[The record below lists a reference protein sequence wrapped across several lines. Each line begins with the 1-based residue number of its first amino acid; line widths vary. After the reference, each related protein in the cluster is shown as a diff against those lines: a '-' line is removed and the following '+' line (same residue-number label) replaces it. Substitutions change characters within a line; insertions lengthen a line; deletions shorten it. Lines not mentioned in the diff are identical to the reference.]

1 MDKFVSKV
9 MKELEFEAETYNIP
23 IIRKSER
30 QLLFKT
36 VYENKPKRILEIGTA
51 IGFSALLMATANDD
65 AIIDTVEK
73 DTKRFE
79 RAKKAIEDAN
89 MTERIN
95 CISGDAD
102 KVISELSGNYDFV
115 YLDGPKGQYLNH
127 LKKIEKILSEKAV
140 IVADNVLFKGLV
152 KSVEYPPHRYRTI
165 VVRLREYLEYVN
177 REYSTVIYEE
187 GDGMAISFRNK

>member
-127 LKKIEKILSEKAV
+127 LKKIERILSEKAV

-152 KSVEYPPHRYRTI
+152 KSGEYPPHRYRTI

-177 REYSTVIYEE
+177 REYSTAIYEE

>member
-95 CISGDAD
+95 CISGDAN

>member
-23 IIRKSER
+23 IIRESER

-79 RAKKAIEDAN
+79 RAKKAIADAN

-152 KSVEYPPHRYRTI
+152 KSGEYPPHRYRTI

-177 REYSTVIYEE
+177 REYSTAIYEE

>member
-152 KSVEYPPHRYRTI
+152 KSGEYPPHRYRTI

-177 REYSTVIYEE
+177 HEYSTAIYEE

>member
-23 IIRKSER
+23 IIRESER

-102 KVISELSGNYDFV
+102 SVISELSGNYDFV

-177 REYSTVIYEE
+177 REYSTIIYEE

>member
-165 VVRLREYLEYVN
+165 VMRLREYLEYVN
-177 REYSTVIYEE
+177 REYSTEIYEE

>member
-23 IIRKSER
+23 IIRESER

-95 CISGDAD
+95 CISGDAG

-177 REYSTVIYEE
+177 REYSTIIYEE

>member
-23 IIRKSER
+23 IIRESER

-102 KVISELSGNYDFV
+102 KVISELSVNYDFV

-152 KSVEYPPHRYRTI
+152 KSGEYPPHRYRTI

-177 REYSTVIYEE
+177 CEYSTVIYEE

>member
-51 IGFSALLMATANDD
+51 IGFSALLMAMANDD

-102 KVISELSGNYDFV
+102 KVISELSANYDFV

>member
-23 IIRKSER
+23 IIRESER

-102 KVISELSGNYDFV
+102 KVIYELSGNYDFV

>member
-23 IIRKSER
+23 IIRESER

-177 REYSTVIYEE
+177 REYSTAIYEE

>member
-23 IIRKSER
+23 IIRESER

-36 VYENKPKRILEIGTA
+36 VYENKPKGILEIGTA

-102 KVISELSGNYDFV
+102 NVISELSGNYDFV

>member
-23 IIRKSER
+23 IIRESER

-152 KSVEYPPHRYRTI
+152 KSGEYPPHRYRTI

-177 REYSTVIYEE
+177 REYSTAIYEE
-187 GDGMAISFRNK
+187 GDGMAISFRNR

>member
-23 IIRKSER
+23 IIRESER

-102 KVISELSGNYDFV
+102 KVISELSVNYDFV

-152 KSVEYPPHRYRTI
+152 KSGEYPPHRYRTI

>member
-23 IIRKSER
+23 IIRESER

-102 KVISELSGNYDFV
+102 KVISELSVNYDFV

-152 KSVEYPPHRYRTI
+152 KSGEYSPHRYRTI

>member
-23 IIRKSER
+23 IIRESER

-177 REYSTVIYEE
+177 REYSTVISEE

>member
-23 IIRKSER
+23 IIRESER

-102 KVISELSGNYDFV
+102 KVISELSVNYDFV

-152 KSVEYPPHRYRTI
+152 KSGEYPPHRYRTI

-177 REYSTVIYEE
+177 REYSTEIYEE

>member
-23 IIRKSER
+23 IIRESER

-51 IGFSALLMATANDD
+51 IGFSALLMASTNDD

-152 KSVEYPPHRYRTI
+152 KSGEYPPHRYRTI

>member
-23 IIRKSER
+23 IIRESER

-102 KVISELSGNYDFV
+102 NVISELSGNYDFV

-177 REYSTVIYEE
+177 REYSTAIYEE

>member
-23 IIRKSER
+23 IIRESER

-51 IGFSALLMATANDD
+51 IGFSALLMASANDD

-152 KSVEYPPHRYRTI
+152 KSGEYPPHRYRTI

-177 REYSTVIYEE
+177 REYSTAIYEE

>member
-102 KVISELSGNYDFV
+102 NVISELSANYDFV

>member
-65 AIIDTVEK
+65 VIIDTVEK

-102 KVISELSGNYDFV
+102 SVISELSGNYDFV

-152 KSVEYPPHRYRTI
+152 KSGEYPPHRYRTI
-165 VVRLREYLEYVN
+165 VMRLREYLEYVN
-177 REYSTVIYEE
+177 REYSTEIYEE

>member
-23 IIRKSER
+23 IIRESER

-51 IGFSALLMATANDD
+51 IGFSALLMASANDD

-177 REYSTVIYEE
+177 REYSTAIYEE

>member
-23 IIRKSER
+23 IIRESER

-95 CISGDAD
+95 CILGDAN

>member
-187 GDGMAISFRNK
+187 GDGMAISFRNR

>member
-23 IIRKSER
+23 IIRESER

-51 IGFSALLMATANDD
+51 IGFSALLMATATDD

-152 KSVEYPPHRYRTI
+152 KSGEYPPHRYRTI

-177 REYSTVIYEE
+177 REYSTAIYEE

>member
-152 KSVEYPPHRYRTI
+152 KSGEYPPHRYRTI

>member
-23 IIRKSER
+23 IIRESER

-102 KVISELSGNYDFV
+102 KVISELSVNYDFV

-152 KSVEYPPHRYRTI
+152 KSGEYPPHRYRTI

-177 REYSTVIYEE
+177 REYSTLIYEE

>member
-23 IIRKSER
+23 IIRESER

-102 KVISELSGNYDFV
+102 KVISELSVNYDFV

-177 REYSTVIYEE
+177 REYSTIIYEE

>member
-102 KVISELSGNYDFV
+102 SVISELSGNYDFV

-152 KSVEYPPHRYRTI
+152 KSGEYPPHRYRTI

-177 REYSTVIYEE
+177 REYSTEIYEE

>member
-23 IIRKSER
+23 IIRESER

-152 KSVEYPPHRYRTI
+152 KSGEYPPHRYRTI

>member
-65 AIIDTVEK
+65 VIIDTVEK

-102 KVISELSGNYDFV
+102 KVISELSVNYDFV

-152 KSVEYPPHRYRTI
+152 KSGEYPPHRYRTI

>member
-23 IIRKSER
+23 IIRESER

-102 KVISELSGNYDFV
+102 SVISELSGNYDFV

>member
-152 KSVEYPPHRYRTI
+152 KSGEYPPHRYRTI

-177 REYSTVIYEE
+177 REYSTAIYEE

>member
-1 MDKFVSKV
+1 MDKFLSKV

-127 LKKIEKILSEKAV
+127 LKKIEKILSEKVV

>member
-23 IIRKSER
+23 IIRESER

-102 KVISELSGNYDFV
+102 KVISELSVNYDFV

-140 IVADNVLFKGLV
+140 IVSDNVLFKGLV
-152 KSVEYPPHRYRTI
+152 KSGEYPPHRYRTI

>member
-102 KVISELSGNYDFV
+102 KVISELSANYDFV

>member
-102 KVISELSGNYDFV
+102 KVISELSVNYDFV

-152 KSVEYPPHRYRTI
+152 KSGEYPPHRYRTI